1 MADRL
6 GEKYLN
12 GIINWL
18 NDSGLTRSD
27 QAEYYIAK
35 RYAIL
40 GRNSEAL
47 DFLEKAF
54 LERDWQMPYIYNSY
68 DFRNLRNEPR
78 FRAILKQMN
87 FHEYKS
93 QAPVSE

>member
-1 MADRL
+1 
-6 GEKYLN
+6 
-12 GIINWL
+12 
-18 NDSGLTRSD
+18 
-27 QAEYYIAK
+27 
-35 RYAIL
+35 
-40 GRNSEAL
+40 L

-87 FHEYKS
+87 FPEYKS
-93 QAPVSE
+93 QAPVSD